1 MNEKLEDLSLLD
13 KTEVFNILYN
23 KDGSIKPFY
32 ILSSERDIKETQI
45 RSDENELD
53 YKYSQGS
60 ISKEEYEKEKDN
72 LEFKLSNQN
81 DVYNNL
87 IFLEIDSKNIDE
99 IKKELKNASLNQ
111 IDLKRLMTS
120 LTSIIEKKLE
130 DFKDNNKNFNKEE
143 LEIWNYQYNRLA
155 NNYSKIRE
163 VESFIQNLNE

>member
-60 ISKEEYEKEKDN
+60 ITKEEYEKEKDN

-99 IKKELKNASLNQ
+99 IKEELKNASLNQ